1 MQTYSE
7 IEKKI
12 LRCNM
17 SNIARTVGCSLY
29 YTSSVLKG
37 RVLRDTK
44 TTRAIHAKASEILN
58 VLSVSEMT

>member
-12 LRCNM
+12 LRRSM
-17 SNIARTVGCSLY
+17 SNIALAVGCSQRY
-29 YTSSVLKG
+29 VTDVLKG

-44 TTRAIHAKASEILN
+44 TTRAIRIKAAE
-58 VLSVSEMT
+58 VLFVFSVSDMT